1 MDQFREKVNRV
12 IKFNEIAW
20 LKPYID
26 MKTDLK
32 KKPKNNFEK
41 DFFLS

>member
-1 MDQFREKVNRV
+1 MGQFFKKIRRL
-12 IKFNEIAW
+12 IKFTQNAW

-32 KKPKNNFEK
+32 KKAKNDFENENF
-41 DFFLS
+41 F